1 MMYRRILVGFDG
13 SDGARK
19 ALDTG
24 LALAQALNT
33 QLFVIMVEE
42 DLPRYA
48 ITIGEYEEVK
58 HQRDAYFAQLEQ
70 EVLQAAQQRG
80 MPVQTHIVAGHE
92 VWAMVEFIH
101 HHQVDLLVIG
111 HQGHSTLHERVFG
124 STASALV
131 NHAPCHVLVV
141 K

>member
-1 MMYRRILVGFDG
+1 MYRRILVGFDG

-24 LALAQALNT
+24 IALAKALGAE
-33 QLFVIMVEE
+33 LHVLMVEE

-48 ITIGEYEEVK
+48 ITIGEYEEIK
-58 HQRDAYFAQLEQ
+58 HQRDAYFAQLSQ
-70 EVLQAAQQRG
+70 EVHLAAQLAEI
-80 MPVQTHIVAGHE
+80 PVQTHVVAGHE
-92 VWAMVEFIH
+92 VWAIVEFIQH
-101 HHQVDLLVIG
+101 HHVDLLVIG

>member
-1 MMYRRILVGFDG
+1 MYRCILVGFDG

-19 ALDTG
+19 ALDAG
-24 LALAQALNT
+24 IALARVLNAE
-33 QLFVIMVEE
+33 LHVIMVEE
-42 DLPRYA
+42 DLPKYA
-48 ITIGEYEEVK
+48 ATIGEYEEVK
-58 HQRDAYFAQLEQ
+58 HQRDAYFAQLKQ
-70 EVLQAAQQRG
+70 EAHQMAQQAG
-80 MPVQTHIVAGHE
+80 VLAQTHIVAGHE
-92 VWAMVEFIH
+92 VWAIVEFIQH
-101 HHQVDLLVIG
+101 HGVDLLVIG

>member
-1 MMYRRILVGFDG
+1 MYRRILIGFDG

-19 ALDTG
+19 ALDAGIT
-24 LALAQALNT
+24 LARALGAE
-33 QLFVIMVEE
+33 LHVIMVEE
-42 DLPRYA
+42 DLPKYA

-70 EVLQAAQQRG
+70 EARLAAQLAEI
-80 MPVQTHIVAGHE
+80 PVQTHIVAGHE
-92 VWAMVEFIH
+92 VWVMVEFIQRH
-101 HHQVDLLVIG
+101 HVDLLVIG

-131 NHAPCHVLVV
+131 SHAPCHVLVV

>member
-1 MMYRRILVGFDG
+1 MYQCILIGFDG

-19 ALDTG
+19 ALNVGIT
-24 LALAQALNT
+24 LARALGAE
-33 QLFVIMVEE
+33 LHVIMVEE
-42 DLPRYA
+42 DLPKYA
-48 ITIGEYEEVK
+48 VTIGEYEEIK
-58 HQRDAYFAQLEQ
+58 RQRDAYFAQLEQ
-70 EVLQAAQQRG
+70 EARLTAQLAEV
-80 MPVQTHIVAGHE
+80 PVQTHLVAGHE
-92 VWAMVEFIH
+92 VWAMVEFIQH
-101 HHQVDLLVIG
+101 YRVDLLVIG